1 MAVLI
6 DSGLRGNVDALLIHR
21 ANGDDDITSTAT
33 DSAVLSYAGIDG
45 ESHSGLT
52 RESCVRVKGQ
62 YKEGTEIRNT
72 RQLSIVST
80 EELATIATLMGIS
93 TIEPSWLGA
102 SMCVSGIPDFTMLPP
117 STRLI
122 FSGGVSLVIDM
133 ENEPCEYP
141 AKVISKYHPDEGK
154 FFVKHA
160 FGKRGVTAWVEK
172 PGVIDTQES
181 VAVHVPRVRPYLH
194 GKQHRKID

>member
-6 DSGLRGNVDALLIHR
+6 NSGLRGVVDALLFHR
-21 ANGDDDITSTAT
+21 ANDNEDITSVAVE
-33 DSAVLSYAGIDG
+33 SASLSYAGIDG

-80 EELATIATLMGIS
+80 EELAEIAGLMDIAA
-93 TIEPSWLGA
+93 IEPCWLGA
-102 SMCVSGIPDFTMLPP
+102 SLCLSGIPDFTMLPP

-141 AKVISKYHPDEGK
+141 ARVISQYYPDKGKY
-154 FFVKHA
+154 FVKHA
-160 FGKRGVTAWVEK
+160 LGRRGVTAWVEK
-172 PGVIDTQES
+172 TGTIES
-181 VAVHVPRVRPYLH
+181 GESLSVHVPRVRPYRH
-194 GKQHRKID
+194 GRQHAV

>member
-6 DSGLRGNVDALLIHR
+6 DSGLRGKVESLLIHH
-21 ANGDDDITSTAT
+21 ANSDDDITSAVIE
-33 DSAVLSYAGIDG
+33 SAHLTYAGIEG

-72 RQLSIVST
+72 RQLSIVSA
-80 EELATIATLMGIS
+80 EELAQVAALMGIE
-93 TIEPSWLGA
+93 TIQPSWLGA
-102 SMCVSGIPDFTMLPP
+102 SLCVSGIPDFTRLPP

-141 AKVISKYHPDEGK
+141 ARVISEYHPDEGK
-154 FFVKHA
+154 YFVKHA

-172 PGVIDTQES
+172 PGVINSNES
-181 VAVHVPRVRPYLH
+181 LSVHVPRVRTYRH
-194 GKQHRKID
+194 GKQHPVFD